1 MLINQLAVFLE
12 NKEGQVHE
20 IARIM
25 GENNVNM
32 LTVSIAD
39 TENYG
44 ILRCIT
50 SDNAMAESIL
60 KTYGFNVV
68 SVDLIGFRVDN
79 EPGKLDKVLDVLDKN
94 KINIGYMYSFSN
106 GGDKKALIL
115 IKVDDNDKTLNILNS
130 AGINLAD
137 DNII

>member
-50 SDNAMAESIL
+50 SDNDMAESIL

-94 KINIGYMYSFSN
+94 KINIGYMYSFCN
-106 GGDKKALIL
+106 GEDKKALIL
-115 IKVDDNDKTLNILNS
+115 IKVDDNEKTLRILND